1 MRQRCSCRGTFLRAS
16 RMISSSHLCF
26 VAWFWRERE
35 GGGGRGWRGEVLL
48 KDKVSFFLSFLF
60 LVPISLDRARR

>member
-1 MRQRCSCRGTFLRAS
+1 MFCGVVLE
-16 RMISSSHLCF
+16 
-26 VAWFWRERE
+26 RER